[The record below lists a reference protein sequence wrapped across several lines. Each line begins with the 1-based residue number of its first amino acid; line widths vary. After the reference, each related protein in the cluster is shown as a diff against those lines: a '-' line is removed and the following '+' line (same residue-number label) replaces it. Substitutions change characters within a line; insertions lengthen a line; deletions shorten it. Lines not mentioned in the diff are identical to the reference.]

1 MKLMTPVEI
10 EKDFP
15 HISHKDK
22 VLVLGS
28 CFSDN
33 IGEKLHTSGFQVDIN
48 PFGTLYNPVS
58 IARATQEIRDGKTYM
73 ENDLFN
79 YQGLWQSDMHHGSF
93 SGPDKKTVLDHIND
107 RISKAHNTWRNTNL
121 VLLTFGSA
129 FVYYNKTGEIV
140 SNCHKR
146 PESEFN
152 RQRLSIEDIISL
164 YEPLFHSLFEQNK
177 ELNIIMTV
185 SPIRHLRDGL
195 HQNQLSKSTLL
206 LAIDKLKSLF
216 PHNIYYF
223 PAYEIMMDE
232 LRDYRFYTDDL
243 MHPSTMAIEY
253 LWEKFITCSFDNETQ
268 QLAEECQKIYKA
280 INHRP
285 LHADEKTHKEFLKQ
299 IVLKINRLKEK
310 YPYLEFKTE

>member
-1 MKLMTPVEI
+1 MKLTTPVEI

-15 HISHKDK
+15 HISHRDN

-33 IGEKLHTSGFQVDIN
+33 IGEKLHTSGFQTEIN

-58 IARATQEIRDGKTYM
+58 IARAIYEIEEEKKYTED
-73 ENDLFN
+73 NLFC
-79 YQGLWQSDMHHGSF
+79 YQSLWQSDMHHGSF
-93 SGPDKKTVLDHIND
+93 SDSDKKTVLNHINN
-107 RISKAHNTWRNTNL
+107 RISKAHNTWVNTN
-121 VLLTFGSA
+121 VILLTFGSA
-129 FVYYNKTGEIV
+129 FVYYNKTGEVV

-152 RQRLSIEDIISL
+152 RQRLTVEGIISI
-164 YEPLFHSLFEQNK
+164 YEPLLNSLIEQNR

-232 LRDYRFYTDDL
+232 LRDYRFYADDL

-253 LWEKFITCSFDNETQ
+253 LWEKFTTCSFENETQ

-285 LHADEKTHKEFLKQ
+285 LHTDKGTHKEFLKQ

>member
-1 MKLMTPVEI
+1 MKLTTPVEI

-15 HISHKDK
+15 HISHRDN

-33 IGEKLHTSGFQVDIN
+33 IGEKLHTSGFQTEIN

-58 IARATQEIRDGKTYM
+58 IARAIYEIEEEKKYTED
-73 ENDLFN
+73 NLFC
-79 YQGLWQSDMHHGSF
+79 YQSLWQSDMHHGSF
-93 SGPDKKTVLDHIND
+93 SDSDKKTVLNHINN
-107 RISKAHNTWRNTNL
+107 RISKAHNTWVNTN
-121 VLLTFGSA
+121 VILLTFGSA
-129 FVYYNKTGEIV
+129 FVYYNKTGEVV

-152 RQRLSIEDIISL
+152 RQQLTVEDIISI
-164 YEPLFHSLFEQNK
+164 YEPLLNSLIEQNR

-232 LRDYRFYTDDL
+232 LRDYRFYADDL

-253 LWEKFITCSFDNETQ
+253 LWEKFTTCSFENETQ

-285 LHADEKTHKEFLKQ
+285 LHTDKGTHKEFLKQ

>member
-1 MKLMTPVEI
+1 MKLTTPVEI

-15 HISHKDK
+15 HISHRDN

-33 IGEKLHTSGFQVDIN
+33 IGEKLHTSGFQTEIN

-58 IARATQEIRDGKTYM
+58 IARAIYEIEEEKKYTED
-73 ENDLFN
+73 NLFC
-79 YQGLWQSDMHHGSF
+79 YQSLWQSDMHHGSF
-93 SGPDKKTVLDHIND
+93 SDSDKKTVLNHINN
-107 RISKAHNTWRNTNL
+107 RISKAHNTWVNTN
-121 VLLTFGSA
+121 VILLTFGSA
-129 FVYYNKTGEIV
+129 FVYYNKTGEVV

-152 RQRLSIEDIISL
+152 RQRLTVEGIISI
-164 YEPLFHSLFEQNK
+164 YEPLLNSLIEQNR

-232 LRDYRFYTDDL
+232 LRDYRFYADDL

-253 LWEKFITCSFDNETQ
+253 LWEKFTTCSFENETQ

-285 LHADEKTHKEFLKQ
+285 LHADKGTHKEFLKQ

>member
-1 MKLMTPVEI
+1 MKLTTPVEI

-15 HISHKDK
+15 HISHRDN

-33 IGEKLHTSGFQVDIN
+33 IGEKLHTSGFQTEIN

-58 IARATQEIRDGKTYM
+58 IARAIYEIEEKKKYTED
-73 ENDLFN
+73 NLFY

-93 SGPDKKTVLDHIND
+93 SDSDKETVLNHINN
-107 RISKAHNTWRNTNL
+107 RISKAHNTWVNTN
-121 VLLTFGSA
+121 VILLTFGSA
-129 FVYYNKTGEIV
+129 FVYYNKTGEVV

-152 RQRLSIEDIISL
+152 RQRLTVEGIISI
-164 YEPLFHSLFEQNK
+164 YEPLLNSLIEQNR

-232 LRDYRFYTDDL
+232 LRDYRFYADDL

-253 LWEKFITCSFDNETQ
+253 LWEKFTTCSFENETQ

-285 LHADEKTHKEFLKQ
+285 LHADKGTHKEFLKQ